1 MSQSQA
7 PARKAASPKVQILAP
22 AEGESLDVMGTP
34 ILVKSGDP
42 AAPFIV
48 EHAIP
53 VGFHVPLHFHEAE
66 DESFYVLEGEVTFEC
81 DDGIAH
87 VGPGGFVHCPRGARH
102 GFRNETDR
110 PARALVV
117 ASAGGG
123 LGPMFREFDRTVRG
137 GAPLTPAAM
146 SSIAAE
152 NRIHIL

>member
-1 MSQSQA
+1 MSQPQTR
-7 PARKAASPKVQILAP
+7 PAAHPQVRVLAP
-22 AEGESLDVMGTP
+22 ADGERLDVMGTP

-42 AAPFIV
+42 SAPFII

-53 VGFHVPLHFHEAE
+53 VGFHVPVHFHEAE

-123 LGPMFREFDRTVRG
+123 LGPMFREFDRTAKS

-146 SSIAAE
+146 AAIAAE
-152 NRIHIL
+152 NRIRII

>member
-1 MSQSQA
+1 MSQTQA
-7 PARKAASPKVQILAP
+7 LKTPAAHPRVQILTP
-22 AEGESLDVMGTP
+22 AEGERLDVMGTP

-42 AAPFIV
+42 SAPFIV
-48 EHAIP
+48 EHPSPA
-53 VGFHVPLHFHEAE
+53 GFHVPLHFHEAE
-66 DESFYVLEGEVTFEC
+66 DESFYVLEGQVTFEC

-123 LGPMFREFDRTVRG
+123 LGPMFREFDRTVRS

-146 SSIAAE
+146 GAIAAQ
-152 NRIHIL
+152 NRIRIL

>member
-7 PARKAASPKVQILAP
+7 LKSQTVRPQVQILAP
-22 AEGESLDVMGTP
+22 ADGEKLNVMGTP
-34 ILVKSGDP
+34 LVVKSGDP
-42 AAPFIV
+42 SAPFIV
-48 EHAIP
+48 EHPIP
-53 VGFHVPLHFHEAE
+53 PGFHVPMHFHEAE

-123 LGPMFREFDRTVRG
+123 LGPMFREFDRTVKS
-137 GAPLTPAAM
+137 GAALTPAAM
-146 SSIAAE
+146 GAIAAD
-152 NRIHIL
+152 NRIRIL